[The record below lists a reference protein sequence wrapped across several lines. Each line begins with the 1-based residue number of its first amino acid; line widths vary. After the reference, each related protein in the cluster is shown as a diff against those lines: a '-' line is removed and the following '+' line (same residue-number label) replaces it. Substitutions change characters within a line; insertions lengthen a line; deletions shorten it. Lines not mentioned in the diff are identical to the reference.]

1 MVVIIINRFVGRLS
15 RIDAENMLKDL
26 QDGVFLIRES
36 DQRKG
41 EYAVGL
47 RQLYYSEVFSQVI
60 GNGVYYCRWKQHP
73 KHIKISVN
81 PDTNRFFVSDAKE
94 FDTVAV
100 SGHYC

>member
-1 MVVIIINRFVGRLS
+1 MKFPPSISHGTYCYCVIIDRFVGRLS

-47 RQLYYSEVFSQVI
+47 R
-60 GNGVYYCRWKQHP
+60 
-73 KHIKISVN
+73 
-81 PDTNRFFVSDAKE
+81 
-94 FDTVAV
+94 
-100 SGHYC
+100 

>member
-1 MVVIIINRFVGRLS
+1 MITIVIINRFVGRLS

-47 RQLYYSEVFSQVI
+47 R
-60 GNGVYYCRWKQHP
+60 
-73 KHIKISVN
+73 
-81 PDTNRFFVSDAKE
+81 
-94 FDTVAV
+94 
-100 SGHYC
+100 

>member
-1 MVVIIINRFVGRLS
+1 MVFCILYVNVLVFLSGNNDAYCYCVIVNRFVGRLS

-47 RQLYYSEVFSQVI
+47 R
-60 GNGVYYCRWKQHP
+60 
-73 KHIKISVN
+73 
-81 PDTNRFFVSDAKE
+81 
-94 FDTVAV
+94 
-100 SGHYC
+100 